1 MLQSDILLQDDK
13 LLQSLQELFPSSS
26 VDGKKDEMLLL
37 TDTYHSYKSKY
48 VRQLSFNPEED
59 YFSKVIS
66 I

>member
-26 VDGKKDEMLLL
+26 VDEKKDEMLLL